1 MLLTPY
7 VASLRV
13 YEPIESFSNQLR
25 ILWSAIPIVSP
36 TRSLESEQSIRS
48 LVFLDRVKTS
58 EEGVHVIDFD
68 GKRFVCPWSTR
79 LRTISAME
87 EFRISIPSSIYNFF
101 IPKEIDSSLSDQG
114 SEILERVPYIITERW
129 MIPPRWFALFD
140 PKERMVGYENLLAFT
155 LFKTQIS
162 SAKKRCLETHGIVK
176 SAFGEGSVEA
186 EISQLL
192 DWLNVFDENSL
203 LELDYGGL
211 AGYLDNLIK
220 SSGGDG
226 IFQDTSIED
235 VLQSIAGLSKGDGV
249 LAGESYS
256 KVISRW
262 RQIASFEQAQ

>member
-1 MLLTPY
+1 M
-7 VASLRV
+7 
-13 YEPIESFSNQLR
+13 
-25 ILWSAIPIVSP
+25 
-36 TRSLESEQSIRS
+36 
-48 LVFLDRVKTS
+48 
-58 EEGVHVIDFD
+58 
-68 GKRFVCPWSTR
+68 
-79 LRTISAME
+79 
-87 EFRISIPSSIYNFF
+87 
-101 IPKEIDSSLSDQG
+101 
-114 SEILERVPYIITERW
+114 
-129 MIPPRWFALFD
+129 
-140 PKERMVGYENLLAFT
+140 LAFT